1 MLKRSWKRVLADGTA
16 TGLIWGAALLT
27 VGVLLFIVAYIL
39 FQGLPHIDWPFITD
53 VYRPG
58 LGQEGILP
66 MIISTLYLIGV
77 ALLIA
82 VPVGVLAAIYLA
94 EYAKEGPVLQVIRF
108 ATESLAGI
116 PSIIYGLFGYAFF
129 VTAIKL
135 RMSILAG
142 SLTVALM
149 IIPIIV
155 RTTEEALRAVPRSYR
170 EGSLALGASQL
181 TTIRRV
187 VLPTAIGGILTSVI
201 LSVGRIV
208 GETAAVIYT
217 MGSAVAIPRGI
228 ASSGRS
234 LSVHLYF
241 LAKEGTSVEQ
251 SHAAAAVLL
260 ILVALIN
267 MLANVTARKYRVR
280 GGSAR

>member
-39 FQGLPHIDWPFITD
+39 FQGLPHIDWPFLTD